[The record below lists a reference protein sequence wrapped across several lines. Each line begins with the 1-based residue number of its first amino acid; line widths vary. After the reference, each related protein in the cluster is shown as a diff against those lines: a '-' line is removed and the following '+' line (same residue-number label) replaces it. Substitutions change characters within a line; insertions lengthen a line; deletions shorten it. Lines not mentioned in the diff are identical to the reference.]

1 MRKQIGAL
9 LLCAALALAGA
20 GCQLAKPEAAGAGQ
34 GDRLIGVY
42 ITWDYLDTFDM
53 EGYLNDHI
61 GKLSSGGDLVLSEAD
76 TAAYSGRIWAE
87 ETADGDWVFPGLEGL
102 GCYCPVEETEE
113 GTHIGSHLDEGI
125 CSNGLHLTST
135 DEGDRTEI
143 DCTVYVTASDRACL
157 YCNPVYQT
165 AAGQVYLTGGS
176 GGMSSEGIH
185 DEGELFSTTLSSE
198 TSSSVSGQAAKAGS
212 SSVTVRLALMFAPEE
227 LVLIQMDEDSRELSR
242 ESYVPGRLP
251 EQIRLS
257 KDCAY
262 VLAETHKRDPEG
274 LPVTGRELIELRD
287 GEPTVFT
294 GFYAA
299 ENGLCLRQP
308 AELIRP

>member
-1 MRKQIGAL
+1 MRKRMGAL
-9 LLCAALALAGA
+9 LLCAALTLTGA
-20 GCQLAKPEAAGAGQ
+20 GCQLAKPEAAGDGS

-42 ITWDYLDTFDM
+42 ITWDYVDAFDM

-61 GKLSSGGDLVLSEAD
+61 GKLSSGGELALSEAD
-76 TAAYSGRIWAE
+76 TAAYSGRVWAE
-87 ETADGDWVFPGLEGL
+87 ETEDGDWVFPDLEGL
-102 GCYCPVEETEE
+102 GYYCPVEETAE
-113 GTHIGSHLDEGI
+113 GTHIGSHLDEGV
-125 CSNGLHLTST
+125 CSNGLRLTST
-135 DEGDRTEI
+135 DQGDRLEM
-143 DCTVYVTASDRACL
+143 DCTVYVAASDRACL

-198 TSSSVSGQAAKAGS
+198 TSSAVSSQAAKADS
-212 SSVTVRLALMFAPEE
+212 SSVTVRLSLMFPPEE
-227 LVLIQMDEDSRELSR
+227 LVLIQMDGDSRELGR

-262 VLAETHKRDPEG
+262 VLAETRKRDPEG
-274 LPVTGRELIELRD
+274 RSATGRELIELRD
-287 GEPTVFT
+287 GEPAVFD

-299 ENGLCLRQP
+299 ENGLCVRQT
-308 AELIRP
+308 AELIK